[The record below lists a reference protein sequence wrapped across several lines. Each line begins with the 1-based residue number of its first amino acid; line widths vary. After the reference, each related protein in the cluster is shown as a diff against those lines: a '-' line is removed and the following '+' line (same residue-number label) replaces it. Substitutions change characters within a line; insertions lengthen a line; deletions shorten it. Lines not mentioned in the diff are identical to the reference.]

1 MELNADIS
9 LKELLV
15 FLRDEF
21 GISIHSANNK
31 ALPPL
36 KTQIFKCFSV
46 KETDRKYFKSLNIGG
61 FSTISEIKFLLE
73 FHAGLYVDFR
83 NNSGIKL
90 SGDISLREAKVLAVS
105 PRGDSKVLE
114 TALESAVTLAKKH
127 ALNAD
132 LDWVYRILKNTA
144 YELKTSED
152 KLLMVKALVE
162 ICESSPDIS
171 VNVLSDIVN
180 IFCVTDIDR
189 LAVVRGMSYSTSV
202 KVGQLVTTIESDGL

>member
-15 FLRDEF
+15 FLRGDF

-36 KTQIFKCFSV
+36 TTQI
-46 KETDRKYFKSLNIGG
+46 FKSLNIKKTNRKY
-61 FSTISEIKFLLE
+61 FKPLTIDESSTIAEIKFLLE
-73 FHAGLYVDFR
+73 FHSELYVEFR
-83 NNSGIKL
+83 NNNGLKLPNGINL
-90 SGDISLREAKVLAVS
+90 GEAKGLAMS

-114 TALESAVTLAKKH
+114 TALESAISLAKKQ

-152 KLLMVKALVE
+152 KLLMAKALVE

-180 IFCVTDIDR
+180 IFCSTDIDR
-189 LAVVRGMSYSTSV
+189 LAVVRDMSFSTSE
-202 KVGQLVTTIESDGL
+202 KVGQLVTTIKSDGL

>member
-15 FLRDEF
+15 FLRDDF
-21 GISIHSANNK
+21 SISVHSANNK

-36 KTQIFKCFSV
+36 KTQIFKSFNV
-46 KETDRKYFKSLNIGG
+46 KKTNRKHFKSLNIDE

-83 NNSGIKL
+83 NDNGIKL
-90 SGDISLREAKVLAVS
+90 SSGISLREAKGLAMS

-114 TALESAVTLAKKH
+114 TALESAVSLAKKQ

-171 VNVLSDIVN
+171 VNVLSDIVK

-189 LAVVRGMSYSTSV
+189 LAVVRDMSYSTSA